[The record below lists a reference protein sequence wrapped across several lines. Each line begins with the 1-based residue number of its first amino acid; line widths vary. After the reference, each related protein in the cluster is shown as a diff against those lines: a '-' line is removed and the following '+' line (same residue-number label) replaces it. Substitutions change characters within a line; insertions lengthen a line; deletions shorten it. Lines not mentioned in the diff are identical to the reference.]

1 MALLGEYY
9 MNNLLVLYND
19 QELAD
24 FLARRIMIRL
34 VQDVE
39 FTWDATDQYVEEQT
53 KIFKK
58 TRILKMDG
66 AYLAKVIQSDCK
78 NFYNQISIKHK
89 RYFRKLQRFIIDRIP
104 QMSSDEIRKLMEAI
118 NKTNTN
124 TLVEKTACTLADTIT
139 VGSRLEAYS
148 PVQVSI
154 VRNILNNED
163 YLKDKLTRRN
173 SFYFIDS
180 GYTNFL
186 VADGNKRW
194 HRLVK
199 NNIHLVP
206 DLNQVWPTDRLELLE
221 SFPRRWHRK
230 GSRILIVDS
239 SDSHHRVFN
248 SSRSEWR
255 KTISRKV
262 ESATNKEVYFKS
274 KDLDRKTRVSVW
286 DMLQDDPTSW
296 YCVITDSS
304 AAAVEAVWMGIP
316 VITLKPHVTTPIARD
331 SIEHINNLNYCNI
344 GNWLC
349 ALTYSQFTYNEM
361 VNGFAAKTLKKYY
374 NA

>member
-1 MALLGEYY
+1 MELLGEYY
-9 MNNLLVLYND
+9 MNNLLVLYNN

-39 FTWDATDQYVEEQT
+39 FTWDNTDQYVEEQT

-58 TRILKMDG
+58 GRVLKIDG
-66 AYLAKVIQSDCK
+66 AHLAKCIQSDCK
-78 NFYNQISIKHK
+78 TFYNRISIKHK
-89 RYFRKLQRFIIDRIP
+89 RYFRKLQRFLMDRIP
-104 QMSSDEIRKLMEAI
+104 MMSSEEIRELMEAI
-118 NKTNTN
+118 NSNNTN
-124 TLVEKTACTLADTIT
+124 TLIEKTALSMADNIT
-139 VGSRLEAYS
+139 VGSHYEAYS

-163 YLKDKLTRRN
+163 YLKEKLQRKN

-186 VADGNKRW
+186 EESGNKPW

-206 DLNQVWPTDRLELLE
+206 DLNRVWPTDRLQYLP

-230 GSRILIVDS
+230 GSRVLIVDS
-239 SDSHHRVFN
+239 SDSHHRLFG
-248 SSRSEWR
+248 SSRSQWR
-255 KTISRKV
+255 KDISRYV
-262 ESATNKEVYFKS
+262 ESNTNKEVYV
-274 KDLDRKTRVSVW
+274 KDKEADRKTRVSVW
-286 DMLQDDPTSW
+286 DLLQDDPTSW

-304 AAAVEAVWMGIP
+304 AAAVEAVWLGIP
-316 VITLKPHVTTPIARD
+316 IITLKPHITTPIART
-331 SIEHINNLNYCNI
+331 SIEHINDLNYCNI
-344 GNWLC
+344 GTWMC

-361 VNGFAAKTLKKYY
+361 VNGSAAKLLKKYY